1 LDSPITDDELKQAMR
16 TCIIVAAEEAFPEEI
31 IALRSGKLI
40 PKDSVLRNVSPYIDP
55 ADGLMKVDGRLKHA
69 KLPQHAR
76 QPVILPSDHPL
87 TSLIVAD
94 AQRN

>member
-1 LDSPITDDELKQAMR
+1 
-16 TCIIVAAEEAFPEEI
+16 
-31 IALRSGKLI
+31 
-40 PKDSVLRNVSPYIDP
+40 
-55 ADGLMKVDGRLKHA
+55 MKVDGRLKHA